1 MKRVNDNIM
10 IRSILFALFFVA
22 SNARFRSPI
31 ELIGYV
37 PSPLITEETPYEA
50 WIRSGKPVID
60 DVDWRNVNGTDFTLE
75 AKSQFVPAP
84 CGSCWSF
91 GSTGALSDRI
101 VIRSGGIR
109 FDISPQGLLDCGEAA
124 GSCNGGSHYLAYQFM
139 TKNGMT
145 DTTCSPYRGVD
156 HSNWGESACSSRMC
170 RICNRFGTC
179 SYRAANETL
188 SVKVEQFGSI
198 LGVDAMKAE
207 ISARGPIACSMYA
220 HADVFENYKGGII
233 QDTTKYP
240 GTTHVVN
247 VVGFSK
253 SKDGVPYW
261 IVRNSF
267 GTYWGELG
275 YYRVEIGK
283 NIYNME
289 SSNCSWAVPDS
300 EFISLLKSLRV

>member
-1 MKRVNDNIM
+1 M
-10 IRSILFALFFVA
+10 IVCLLLVIVGV
-22 SNARFRSPI
+22 SNARYISK
-31 ELIGYV
+31 ESIGYV
-37 PSPLITEETPYEA
+37 PSPVVTEETPYEA
-50 WIRSGKPVID
+50 WIRLGKRVIE
-60 DVDWRNVNGTDFTLE
+60 DVDWRNVNGTDFTMG
-75 AKSQFVPAP
+75 AKSQFLPSP
-84 CGSCWSF
+84 CGSCWAH
-91 GSTGALSDRI
+91 GSMGALSDRI
-101 VIRSGGIR
+101 VIRSGIR
-109 FDISPQGLLDCGEAA
+109 FDISPQGLLDCAQVA
-124 GSCNGGSHYLAYQFM
+124 GSCNGGSHYLAYEFM

-170 RICNRFGTC
+170 RTCDRFGTC

-188 SVKVEQFGSI
+188 SVKVEQFGSV
-198 LGVDAMKAE
+198 LGVNAMKAE

-220 HADVFENYKGGII
+220 HADIFENYEGGII
-233 QDTTKYP
+233 QDTTKYS

-253 SKDGVPYW
+253 SEEGVPYW

-300 EFISLLKSLRV
+300 EFISLLKRLRV

>member
-1 MKRVNDNIM
+1 M
-10 IRSILFALFFVA
+10 IVCLLIVLVIV
-22 SNARFRSPI
+22 SNARYISK
-31 ELIGYV
+31 ESIGYV
-37 PSPLITEETPYEA
+37 PLPVVTEETPYEA
-50 WIRSGKPVID
+50 WIRLGKRVIE
-60 DVDWRNVNGTDFTLE
+60 DVDWRNVNGTDFTMG
-75 AKSQFVPAP
+75 AKSQFLPSP
-84 CGSCWSF
+84 CGSCWAH
-91 GSTGALSDRI
+91 GSIGALSDRI
-101 VIRSGGIR
+101 VIRSGIR
-109 FDISPQGLLDCGEAA
+109 FDISPQGLLDCAQVA
-124 GSCNGGSHYLAYQFM
+124 GSCNGGSHYLAYEFM

-170 RICNRFGTC
+170 RTCDRFGTC

-188 SVKVEQFGSI
+188 SVKVEQFGSV
-198 LGVDAMKAE
+198 LGVNAMKAE

-220 HADVFENYKGGII
+220 HADIFENYEGGII
-233 QDTTKYP
+233 QDTTKYS

-253 SKDGVPYW
+253 SAEGVPYW

-283 NIYNME
+283 DIYNME

-300 EFISLLKSLRV
+300 EFISLLKRLRV